1 MSNKK
6 TYLGDVQDV
15 KGTTVSIV
23 LSKESLTGFVYINGQ
38 GYRVGQIG
46 SFIRIPIGFNDLYGI
61 ISQVGASAVPESQIA
76 NQIHGNRW
84 MTIQLIGEGPRNGV
98 FQRGLSQYPTIGDEV
113 HLVSEKELA
122 NIYGQP
128 NKPYFVRLGHISNA
142 DSIPALIDINKLV
155 TRHSAIVGTTG
166 SGKST
171 TVASIMNALA
181 DNDRYPSSRIIML
194 DLHGEYG
201 QAMQERANIYKI
213 NGDANSR
220 YKENELHIPFWA
232 LNFDELCEICFG
244 DFNNEKDKNIVME
257 RVQKLK
263 RESLEKNPR
272 DGASM
277 DSLSVDSPVPFSIH
291 HMWYDLFVETFGT
304 HYSGRDGKPM
314 DNLAFELDSSGKEI
328 KGDAEKGIPPA
339 FKNIETGSGK
349 EKVNY
354 VPGSLGIGKQ
364 LLLLGTKL
372 RIPRYDFIFKPKNM
386 TPAKDGSV
394 LEDLDC
400 LLKSWIGSDRPVTI
414 LDLSGVPS
422 DILQTTIG
430 ALLRL
435 LYEALFWSRN
445 LSQGGRHRPLLIVME
460 EAHIYL
466 NDKLNAVGM
475 ASRVVQRIVKEGRKY
490 GIGAMIVSQRPSEI
504 NSTILS
510 QCGTFFALR
519 LANATDRGHI
529 TSAISDNLDGLTSM
543 LPILR
548 TGEAIVLGEAVK
560 LPMRTTIEPPPKN
573 RRPDSQD
580 PIVYDE
586 VSSEDSQNPGGWGIP
601 MEKEPNYEELVETWR
616 AQSPVISRVKQT
628 GGNDAND

>member
-46 SFIRIPIGFNDLYGI
+46 SFVRIPIGFNDLYGI
-61 ISQVGASAVPESQIA
+61 ISQVGASAIPETQVI
-76 NQIHGNRW
+76 NQVHGNRW
-84 MTIQLIGEGPRNGV
+84 ITIQLIGEGPRNGV

-113 HLVSEKELA
+113 HLVSEKELE

-128 NKPYFVRLGHISNA
+128 NKPYFVKLGHISNA
-142 DSIPALIDINKLV
+142 DSIPALIDINKLI
-155 TRHSAIVGTTG
+155 TRHSAVVGTTG

-171 TVASIMNALA
+171 TVASIIRALS
-181 DNDRYPSSRIIML
+181 DSEKYPSSRIIML

-201 QAMQERANIYKI
+201 QALQEKANIYKI
-213 NGDANSR
+213 NGETFSR
-220 YKENELHIPFWA
+220 LKENDLHIPFWA

-244 DFNNEKDKNIVME
+244 EFNNEKDKNIVME
-257 RVQKLK
+257 RVQKFKL
-263 RESLEKNPR
+263 ESLKKHGRN
-272 DGASM
+272 GASI
-277 DSLSVDSPVPFSIH
+277 DSLSVDSPIPFSIH
-291 HMWYDLFVETFGT
+291 HLWYELFVEMFGT
-304 HYSGRDGKPM
+304 YYSGNPGRPI
-314 DNLAFELDSSGKEI
+314 DNLAYELDSNDIEI
-328 KGDAEKGIPPA
+328 KGNAEKGIPPI

-349 EKVNY
+349 IKVNY
-354 VPGSLGIGKQ
+354 LPGNLSIGKQ
-364 LLLLGTKL
+364 ILLLGTKL

-386 TPAKDGSV
+386 LPTKDGFV
-394 LEDLDC
+394 AEDLDS
-400 LLKSWIGSDRPVTI
+400 LLKNWIGSDRPVTI
-414 LDLSGVPS
+414 LDLSGVPA

-435 LYEALFWSRN
+435 LYEALFWARN
-445 LSQGGRHRPLLIVME
+445 LSQGARHRPLLVVME

-466 NDKLNAVGM
+466 NNKSEGM
-475 ASRVVQRIVKEGRKY
+475 ASTIVQRIVKEGRKY

-504 NSTILS
+504 NPTILS

-519 LANATDRGHI
+519 LANATDRNHI

-548 TGEAIVLGEAVK
+548 TGEAIILGEAVK
-560 LPMRTTIEPPPKN
+560 LPMKTTIEPPPKD

-580 PIVYDE
+580 PVIYDE
-586 VSSEDSQNPGGWGIP
+586 IPSEYSQNPGGWGIS
-601 MEKEPNYEELVETWR
+601 MEADPKYAELVEAWR
-616 AQSPVISRVKQT
+616 SQSPKIDRVK
-628 GGNDAND
+628 